1 MSKTLMILG
10 GSGFI
15 GKTFLEAF
23 LINKLQK
30 FKILKLILISKN
42 NKKIKNISKKNVK
55 VIILDNDL
63 STLNNLPYADYI
75 VNAFEYVDPLKIIEN
90 YKKKKDIKTL
100 KNVFKLLLNKKF
112 KKSKILY
119 ISSGAVYK
127 NRNKIRKRITE
138 KSKIYKIANELKL
151 KSSHEIYI
159 RNKILGEKMTIN
171 LSKKKINVSIVRCF
185 ALVGKFLPLRKQY
198 VIGNFINS
206 ILKKKPIKIFEK
218 SAKNVFRSFM
228 HTDDL
233 INWLMVI
240 LQETNK
246 NNQIYN
252 IGSEEYVSI
261 WDLAKIISIK
271 FKLKFI
277 YPKQNF
283 LKNDFYIPDTS
294 KARKNLGLHNKYNLV
309 NSLKKTLNDLK

>member
-10 GSGFI
+10 GSGFF

-23 LINKLQK
+23 LDNKLQK
-30 FKILKLILISKN
+30 FKISKLILISKN
-42 NKKIKNISKKNVK
+42 NRKIQNLIKKNTNITSLNK
-55 VIILDNDL
+55 DL
-63 STLNNLPYADYI
+63 STLNNLPFADYI
-75 VNAFEYVDPLKIIEN
+75 INAFEYVDSLKIIEN

-100 KNVFKLLLNKKF
+100 KNVFKLLLNQKF

-119 ISSGAVYK
+119 VSSGAVYK
-127 NRNKIRKRITE
+127 NRYKIKRRIAE
-138 KSKIYKIANELKL
+138 NSKIYKITHKHKL
-151 KSSHEIYI
+151 KKSHEIYI
-159 RNKILGEKMTIN
+159 RNKLLGEKMTIN
-171 LSKKKINVSIVRCF
+171 LSKKKMHTSIVRCF
-185 ALVGKFLPLRKQY
+185 ALIGKFLPLRKQY
-198 VIGNFINS
+198 VIGNFIHS

-228 HTDDL
+228 HVDDL
-233 INWLMVI
+233 INWLIVI
-240 LQETNK
+240 LQKSNK

-261 WDLAKIISIK
+261 WKLAKIISMK

-283 LKNDFYIPDTS
+283 SKKDFYIPDTS
-294 KARKNLGLHNKYNLV
+294 KARKNLGLLHKYNLV